1 MSCGVWVKQGS
12 KHENENTSGLS
23 HLVEH
28 LMVNNASEN
37 NYYRNIIDEI
47 TSYGV
52 VYNAGT
58 TKETTSYYF
67 TGLSNMLDKCISAL
81 ATIIIDNRNFKLE
94 NLENEKKVVIQ
105 EATSFYSSFNQ
116 IKERTSQAIW
126 GDVGVGKIIVGDIE
140 KVKSSRIEQL
150 QNIINSSYT
159 PENSCIVVVGDIDYT
174 KTLSMIEESFSR
186 WSDHETAHYEEVV
199 DSETGIYYNANKT
212 SNAVISVGFRAP
224 SNKDKDR
231 FNIEVISKILGD
243 SSLES
248 RLVKEIRVKRGL
260 AYNVGSFVSL
270 YENRGTIGFSVVC
283 SNNSVNEVIKIM
295 VEEFNHV
302 KQTGFRD
309 EEIERAKKILET
321 RTILDIN
328 DLTAHLKFLAKHAV
342 SGQVFSLEHDIRQIK
357 KIKKENVTKVMN
369 EYMIEDNLAFAGIG
383 NFDIDEVAN
392 LLKF

>member
-186 WSDHETAHYEEVV
+186 WSDHETSHYE
-199 DSETGIYYNANKT
+199 
-212 SNAVISVGFRAP
+212 
-224 SNKDKDR
+224 
-231 FNIEVISKILGD
+231 
-243 SSLES
+243 
-248 RLVKEIRVKRGL
+248 
-260 AYNVGSFVSL
+260 
-270 YENRGTIGFSVVC
+270 
-283 SNNSVNEVIKIM
+283 
-295 VEEFNHV
+295 
-302 KQTGFRD
+302 
-309 EEIERAKKILET
+309 
-321 RTILDIN
+321 
-328 DLTAHLKFLAKHAV
+328 
-342 SGQVFSLEHDIRQIK
+342 
-357 KIKKENVTKVMN
+357 
-369 EYMIEDNLAFAGIG
+369 
-383 NFDIDEVAN
+383 
-392 LLKF
+392 